1 MYSVQKKNLS
11 IKAEILRYKPAVYCK
26 KAKEKYVYFYVL
38 DPLSVEAGQPK
49 LKRIRTKF
57 NSYASARERDAA
69 ALRYRDE
76 VNRILDEGWNPLIE
90 SSSKKSW
97 TPTDEVL
104 TEYTHNIAKKAK
116 DGVLTEKTH
125 RDYSSRLKLF
135 IQYVEAHPV
144 PYIYD

>member
-1 MYSVQKKNLS
+1 MYSIQKKNLS

-76 VNRILDEGWNPLIE
+76 VNRKLDEGWNPLIE

-104 TEYTHNIAKKAK
+104 TEYTQYRQESERRRFDRENAQRLFFTAQIVHTIC
-116 DGVLTEKTH
+116 
-125 RDYSSRLKLF
+125 RSSPRA
-135 IQYVEAHPV
+135 I
-144 PYIYD
+144 YI